1 MLTFCICLDLKRSLT
16 RNYARSET
24 LLFASNGFCGEPQPF
39 SLLSNIVVNKLLEI
53 DATCQ
58 HKSYHLNL
66 TMAAQCIHNKPRQ
79 SVLDNIK

>member
-1 MLTFCICLDLKRSLT
+1 MLIFCICLDLERSLT
-16 RNYARSET
+16 RINARSET
-24 LLFASNGFCGEPQPF
+24 LLFASNGFCGETQPF

-66 TMAAQCIHNKPRQ
+66 TMAAQCIHNKTGQ
-79 SVLDNIK
+79 SVLDNLK